1 MSGEILSPRLEF
13 PVMAREIH
21 AEGTPEDPVLA
32 AGILVWRTAGE
43 DIEFLL
49 VRNAKH
55 GTWGFPKGHAQPGE
69 DLVDAAI
76 RETEEETGIRF
87 APVDLRPD
95 FLDTCIYQP
104 KNTRWKRVFH
114 FLPIHGVP
122 PSTPFQVSGE
132 HVEGSWKT
140 EADALE
146 VLTRQESRR
155 ALIRA
160 VETLAGPSS
169 A

>member
-1 MSGEILSPRLEF
+1 
-13 PVMAREIH
+13 MAREIH

-32 AGILVWRTAGE
+32 AGILVWRTSGE
-43 DIEFLL
+43 EIEFLL

-122 PSTPFQVSGE
+122 PFTPFQVSGE